1 MYGPVLHTD
10 IWHILCTSI
19 SRVLVGIHSNT
30 HAIIAQRKML
40 PKHYLLQNCIIKPF
54 YTESKSVFDIQILL
68 LVGIDKN
75 NIHFLLSKYGFFN

>member
-40 PKHYLLQNCIIKPF
+40 SKHCLLQNFIRKSLN
-54 YTESKSVFDIQILL
+54 TELKNVFDIQILL
-68 LVGIDKN
+68 LVGI
-75 NIHFLLSKYGFFN
+75 Y